1 MRRLKIKEE
10 RLKRNIRLTLMFN
23 SREMRALNIYC
34 QRYRVK
40 NKSRFLRE
48 TIMNAILKRFDEDM
62 PSLFEEIEPN
72 LFNNNQQSLEKVSLI
87 EPSGKLE

>member
-10 RLKRNIRLTLMFN
+10 KLRRSMRLTLMLN

-34 QRYRVK
+34 QRYRIK

-48 TIMNAILKRFDEDM
+48 TIMHAILKRFDENL
-62 PSLFEEIEPN
+62 PSLFEETEPN
-72 LFNNNQQSLEKVSLI
+72 LFK
-87 EPSGKLE
+87 EPDLNEDDINLNEPPPSK

>member
-10 RLKRNIRLTLMFN
+10 RLKRNNRLTLMLN

-34 QRYRVK
+34 QRYRVS

-48 TIMNAILKRFDEDM
+48 TIMNAILRRFDEDM
-62 PSLFEEIEPN
+62 PSLFEETEPD
-72 LFNNNQQSLEKVSLI
+72 LFRDVNEM
-87 EPSGKLE
+87 GKET